1 MIRRT
6 VRMKEIEMPLARNFA
21 CTVKAR
27 AERDPEFR
35 FGLFEDAVE
44 ALLSD
49 DIATGKVLLRH
60 YVNAAGGF
68 EKLAIELGST
78 PNSLKRMLSD
88 QGNPCADSF
97 LRMIGHLRRQEGA
110 VITLTQ

>member
-1 MIRRT
+1 
-6 VRMKEIEMPLARNFA
+6 MKKIEMPLTRNFA

-35 FGLFEDAVE
+35 FGLFEDAIE

-60 YVNAAGGF
+60 YVNATGGF
-68 EKLAIELGST
+68 EKLAAELGRSPT
-78 PNSLKRMLSD
+78 SLSRMFSG
-88 QGNPCADSF
+88 QGNPRADSF
-97 LRMIGHLRRQEGA
+97 VHMIGHLKRREGA
-110 VITLTQ
+110 VVTVTKSEKELNA